1 MSDPYQDAN
10 AIFEGIGRLY
20 SARFHRL
27 RPGKDEGAATGRDSR
42 DEDNIRQFS
51 DWIKHDALFDAV
63 RRIDQLE
70 AQLSAL
76 SEMSVYVYQS

>member
-10 AIFEGIGRLY
+10 AIFEGIGQLY

-27 RPGKDEGAATGRDSR
+27 RPGKDEGAATGRDSM
-42 DEDNIRQFS
+42 DDDNVRQFS
-51 DWIKHDALFDAV
+51 EWVKHEALDDAV

-76 SEMSVYVYQS
+76 SEPACISK

>member
-20 SARFHRL
+20 HARYHRL
-27 RPGKDEGAATGRDSR
+27 RPGKDESAATGRDSM
-42 DEDNIRQFS
+42 DDDNIRQFS
-51 DWIKHDALFDAV
+51 DWIKHEALHDAI

-76 SEMSVYVYQS
+76 SES